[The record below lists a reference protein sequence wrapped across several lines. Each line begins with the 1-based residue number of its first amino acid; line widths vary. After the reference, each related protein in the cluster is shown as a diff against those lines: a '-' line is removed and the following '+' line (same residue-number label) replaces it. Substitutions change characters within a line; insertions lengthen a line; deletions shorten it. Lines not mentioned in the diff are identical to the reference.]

1 MRDKKITNNYLL
13 KTGRHK
19 RETKKNTI
27 NKKH

>member
-1 MRDKKITNNYLL
+1 MRDKKVTKNYLL
-13 KTGRHK
+13 KTERHK